1 MSLSHSKT
9 WPICTLAI
17 VQLKVGSNGKAYSSI
32 LNPDR
37 ITNNIPVIMDEQEDD
52 KFDDKLSETQIST
65 LDVVDPT
72 PISSIARLRNL
83 SPDVE
88 KNIEQCRLDGSIF
101 LRCNRYGKRL
111 SVNHT
116 CHCINMRN
124 KRLIRRARS
133 TSVTKVD
140 VNAAKIAMRTRSK
153 SVPSPSEVKK
163 QDIDNILDDNF
174 NEACP
179 IARKAATLRRH
190 YYPEGGWGW
199 VIVGVAVLTGVL
211 GTGLQFASP
220 FFLIPAGKRFD
231 VHPAY
236 ASGK

>member
-9 WPICTLAI
+9 WPTCSLAI
-17 VQLKVGSNGKAYSSI
+17 VQLKISSNGKAYSTI
-32 LNPDR
+32 LNQEA
-37 ITNNIPVIMDEQEDD
+37 ITANIVITMDEQDD
-52 KFDDKLSETQIST
+52 EKIDDKLSETQVST
-65 LDVVDPT
+65 LELSESV
-72 PISSIARLRNL
+72 PISSINRLRHL

-116 CHCINMRN
+116 CHCISMRQ

-140 VNAAKIAMRTRSK
+140 VEAAKIAMRTRSK
-153 SVPSPSEVKK
+153 SVPSPSEVKR

-179 IARKAATLRRH
+179 IGRKAATLRRH

-199 VIVGVAVLTGVL
+199 VVVGAAVLTGIL

-231 VHPAY
+231 VHPGQAT
-236 ASGK
+236 GK